1 MSAGREAGSRVG
13 SWPYRLYTGAQAV
26 SLIGT
31 SMGFAALYWLTI
43 QLAHGRAAL
52 LSVLV
57 AAQFLP
63 ILLASRRAGLL
74 VARHLRARV
83 LLVTQGLQAA
93 GALAIGVPLLAGWM
107 TVWYLW
113 VVSFA
118 LGWVLAIDV
127 TARQMFMLDLVGK
140 QELRRGAS
148 LYGTI
153 TGLAKI
159 AGPAVAGA
167 IIAATGEALVFLA
180 DAASFLGVIV
190 VLVAL
195 GGRIRPAAQPAA
207 GGPAAAGAGARQF
220 RWVLDL
226 PRDIKVAALMSL
238 LIGGIGYQFEVTSP
252 LMATGVFHLGA
263 VGYGLFG
270 TLIATGGIA
279 GSYYSS
285 RRPDPGAREFLVWAC
300 VFGVAELLASVMPVP
315 WAYDV
320 TMVAVGAATTLF
332 ATSTGVF
339 VQLTAPEAQ
348 RGQAVS
354 ACNAGFMGFVPAG
367 AFVVAGLAALAG
379 PRWALAGPALAVTI
393 CGAGVLAASFAPRWR
408 PAAAAAS
415 PPAAGPPAAGP
426 GMVAGTAEE
435 TPA

>member
-1 MSAGREAGSRVG
+1 MGAGRAAGNRVG
-13 SWPYRLYTGAQAV
+13 SWPYRLYTGAQAI

-31 SMGFAALYWLTI
+31 SMNFAALYWLTI

-63 ILLASRRAGLL
+63 ILLASRRAGLV
-74 VARHLRARV
+74 VARQLRARV

-93 GALAIGVPLLAGWM
+93 GALAIGIPLLAGWM

-113 VVSFA
+113 VLSFA
-118 LGWVLAIDV
+118 LGWVLAVDV

-140 QELRRGAS
+140 RELRRGAS

-153 TGLAKI
+153 TGLSKI

-167 IIAATGEALVFLA
+167 VIAATGEALVFLA

-195 GGRIRPAAQPAA
+195 GGRIRPAAEPGA
-207 GGPAAAGAGARQF
+207 GGPAAASARRF

-226 PRDIKVAALMSL
+226 PRDIKVAALMGL

-285 RRPDPGAREFLVWAC
+285 RRPDPGAREFLVWAGM
-300 VFGVAELLASVMPVP
+300 FGVAELLASVMPVP

-332 ATSTGVF
+332 AASSIVF

-379 PRWALAGPALAVTI
+379 ARWALAGPALAVTL
-393 CGAGVLAASFAPRWR
+393 CAAGLLAVSLTPGWR
-408 PAAAAAS
+408 PAAALAS
-415 PPAAGPPAAGP
+415 PPAAGPLAAGP
-426 GMVAGTAEE
+426 GPAAGTAEE